1 MKNILTFLL
10 LSFSAILSFAEN
22 IEPRRH
28 DTILGKELVY
38 TADQIDSILANFQAK
53 SEIITNRYPM
63 FILEL
68 NSDIAILENSVVKY
82 DYTDYLSFELKAT
95 TNNFFNEGFAWT
107 NKLNGTTR
115 IIPGMPDLDRTL
127 FWASCYDVYNRNPSY
142 NECMR
147 TFAADANANTLA
159 QSIKNPGDARTLYRF
174 ENMFN
179 NQYYSNKNGSIP
191 KYVVVIIDYAALLKR
206 DKEKAKWLHDKND
219 NITWHFTR
227 FSLSSAE
234 KGWNPCYPI
243 RWFNKMPSW
252 ACYNGEIRN

>member
-1 MKNILTFLL
+1 
-10 LSFSAILSFAEN
+10 
-22 IEPRRH
+22 
-28 DTILGKELVY
+28 
-38 TADQIDSILANFQAK
+38 
-53 SEIITNRYPM
+53 M

-68 NSDIAILENSVVKY
+68 NSDIAILENNVVKY

-159 QSIKNPGDARTLYRF
+159 
-174 ENMFN
+174 
-179 NQYYSNKNGSIP
+179 
-191 KYVVVIIDYAALLKR
+191 
-206 DKEKAKWLHDKND
+206 
-219 NITWHFTR
+219 
-227 FSLSSAE
+227 
-234 KGWNPCYPI
+234 
-243 RWFNKMPSW
+243 
-252 ACYNGEIRN
+252 